1 MGTGGST
8 GGKNSKDR
16 EERTT
21 SGPGSDDIQEG
32 LPKKKRKKTT
42 KEYVPAYRSGGYAV
56 LVALWKAEESGNY
69 RGFMTKS
76 ELQSAAQPYSET
88 SFTVPEPNSHY
99 TAWSSMST
107 MIAKQFVVKK
117 GSPARYSL
125 TEKGLEMAERL
136 LQASSSSLTTG
147 APVDSSVS
155 SDESD
160 SSDYPTIPSTS
171 SRSTRQQP
179 KPTVD
184 SSVEPHNSLVSTQ
197 RTKTEVQSRSV
208 GSLWHRSPQEE
219 TNLSRS
225 WTEVT
230 PSVFQYNYVDS
241 DGKCVEEKDKAA
253 VTFDGR
259 LLRVSL
265 QVCLQFWI

>member
-1 MGTGGST
+1 MY
-8 GGKNSKDR
+8 
-16 EERTT
+16 
-21 SGPGSDDIQEG
+21 
-32 LPKKKRKKTT
+32 
-42 KEYVPAYRSGGYAV
+42 YVC
-56 LVALWKAEESGNY
+56 
-69 RGFMTKS
+69 
-76 ELQSAAQPYSET
+76 
-88 SFTVPEPNSHY
+88 
-99 TAWSSMST
+99 
-107 MIAKQFVVKK
+107 
-117 GSPARYSL
+117 RYSL

-147 APVDSSVS
+147 ASVDSSVS